1 MIFCIDATSGKIDET
16 INPVALTKGK
26 FYKALDQPSDDNSIA
41 TLSSFLLIEIINDEG
56 KKAYYRKER
65 FVTLTEWRQLQ
76 LEKLLNGI
84 K

>member
-26 FYKALDQPSDDNSIA
+26 FYKVLDQPSEFSV
-41 TLSSFLLIEIINDEG
+41 IEIINDEG

-65 FVTLTEWRQLQ
+65 FVTLAEWRQLQ